1 MKYNGFLL
9 ATISAVLVANDANA
23 SLAFLRAAKQEKK
36 VEIIEKT
43 QTGQMDEELAIQ
55 LAGKYRLGDIR
66 DQLTPK
72 DWAEF
77 FLQTAD
83 MDYAALLDGADKL
96 SRNDGTFKA
105 EIAQVTASINGE
117 TLLDWLET
125 WRDAAFGGILTDTTT
140 HRKKINRL
148 INAVKARDAFAH
160 LGFGSAIISKAV
172 FENIDGH
179 DGVTL
184 KGAYA
189 AHIGDK
195 VHRNVNMTNVIATDV
210 VDNRRTYDAALKR
223 AKVAPE
229 AAYWTGLNRGFSDN
243 EAREIADRIINH
255 EDAEAAALQRVIQ
268 AKARFNALNPLTVAQ
283 RVLAGRT
290 LDQAHRDLTV
300 AATKVN
306 LDGRFANVEEEIRT
320 AMSERMYDANLGE
333 NAALRAILNGLEN
346 TGLKHSNNIPNL
358 ADAMLNGVDG
368 VSREDAAEAL
378 EKAYVEGTIAIGN
391 LHYLQNNDA
400 LIFICMNSDTINA
413 GIRLFCSSVVG
424 DDLAEAFETHLKAHN
439 GVNFVIDDE
448 KVSFYRTHVRTRLNN
463 AHNNLSDEIK
473 GRIATALAAANTP
486 AADITEQ
493 VVAAALVAEDAVAYG
508 GGNAAFGRAIAVKL
522 LSEAKPN
529 LVAATR
535 LARIDMKA
543 EEIRARYGHIPLE
556 ERLVLATNF
565 VDNARG
571 NVDEASMKLALAAYP
586 NVDALDL
593 NALADFQ
600 EAVLG
605 GRTIEN
611 ALEGNIAAVKN
622 AITEYEDGAFAH
634 IVGGELELLAQK
646 FVEIGKKV
654 DDVDFRS
661 VRQAIEALFAPSIL
675 KTAFEKRDY
684 WARVLDNVAPKGL
697 VAAFTVPQKR
707 LYDIGLKER
716 KIETFKAGLNL
727 AMRRRIAEDF
737 VDENRGNVEN
747 DSLRAALVHLMTP
760 LTLGNMYRDFYIGQ
774 ILNDGADLADLLDSL
789 REKLL
794 WDDSFPLLATYEN
807 VDTLLAYVP
816 DELNGNE
823 QNKRIFAKMLHE
835 ETLRLDNDVSKKI
848 KATLQLCAIL
858 RDAGVDLTDVKDI
871 DMRAARTAREEIYK
885 HRRFLVEEA
894 QKKQARIEARRLDG
908 EIGLLDVPQPSGD
921 MQDVNLFVAS
931 LNALKTALP
940 GGEAKRA
947 VGFTFEAAFKAW
959 TFKHNLELDS
969 AKYGAVRA
977 AHHNSLAIQVVRGD
991 DIIFNQDWNG
1001 PKVPDVNVDLRQERI
1016 DALTQLQLLDHN
1028 KRNDGLKLNYV
1039 NFTIED
1045 NLSYILAA
1053 KLPTVNTDDGNEY
1066 RQLQARLD
1074 TFLDRYADNTPRYR
1088 FGVLQK
1094 TIRQQNKDDLE
1105 SAFNRFAGGNDNWSG
1120 KIYAL
1125 LTRVPENLV
1134 APDVVRPTPDG
1145 DDDLPGYNAD
1155 AWQNALDE
1163 QTYLVFQDVIG
1174 CNIGCDT
1181 GANRKLDLVLSAR
1194 AAQMGLD
1201 KPELS
1206 ILQKVASVKLGL
1218 KEARIE
1224 EMGRQYDYEETIV
1237 QTTQVARQR
1246 MKAIFSLPGDYTET
1260 PYARMGGPGQL
1271 QNQPEQIIRNLFV
1284 ENQPNRVRNADNYD
1298 QVDYLGRPREAGT
1311 AVAPHLTVKRY
1322 LEAVHAKFDA
1332 DDFLMMR
1339 NSIPEALIDYRL
1351 RETTQY
1357 DAGYGQHKSASAFFD
1372 DEGRPTLAL
1381 TALFMD
1387 KIGEITILPAV
1398 KAATFTRVS
1407 DVETL
1412 NEAEN
1417 RAIEDGDDFDS
1428 TAYAYQRNYNG
1439 RTLLDLIDDF

>member
-9 ATISAVLVANDANA
+9 AIISVVLVVNDANA

-36 VEIIEKT
+36 VDIIEKT
-43 QTGQMDEELAIQ
+43 QTGQMDKELAIQ

-72 DWAEF
+72 DWPDF

-117 TLLDWLET
+117 TLLGWLET
-125 WRDAAFGGILTDTTT
+125 WRDAAFGGILTDSTS
-140 HRKKINRL
+140 HRKKINRM
-148 INAVKARDAFAH
+148 IKAVKARDAFDHLDFGAAH
-160 LGFGSAIISKAV
+160 VSKAV
-172 FENIDGH
+172 FEDMDSH
-179 DGVTL
+179 DDVTL

-210 VDNRRTYDAALKR
+210 VDNRRTYDAALKL
-223 AKVAPE
+223 AQVEPE
-229 AAYWTGLNRGFSDN
+229 AAYWRGLNRGFTPIESN
-243 EAREIADRIINH
+243 TIADRIINH
-255 EDAEAAALQRVIQ
+255 GDAEVAALQRIIQ
-268 AKARFNALNPLTVAQ
+268 DKACFDDLNNLTVAQ

-290 LDQAHRDLTV
+290 LDQAHRDLTI

-306 LDGRFANVEEEIRT
+306 LAGSFANVEEEIRT
-320 AMSERMYDANLGE
+320 AMSERMYDDNLGE
-333 NAALRAILNGLEN
+333 NDALRAILNGLEN

-358 ADAMLNGVDG
+358 ADAMLHGVGG
-368 VSREDAAEAL
+368 VSREDAAKAL
-378 EKAYVEGTIAIGN
+378 EKAYVEGKIAIGN

-400 LIFICMNSDTINA
+400 LIILCMGSNTIDD
-413 GIRLFCSSVVG
+413 GMRLFCSSVVG
-424 DDLAEAFETHLKAHN
+424 DDLAEAFESHLKAHN
-439 GVNFVIDDE
+439 GVNFVVDNE
-448 KVSFYRTHVRTRLNN
+448 KDAFYRTHVRTRLNN
-463 AHNNLSDEIK
+463 SHNNLSDEIK
-473 GRIATALAAANTP
+473 GRIAKALAAANTP

-493 VVAAALVAEDAVAYG
+493 VVAAALVAEDALAYG

-529 LVAATR
+529 LVAAKR
-535 LARIDMKA
+535 LVRIDTKV
-543 EEIRARYGHIPLE
+543 EEIRARYEHLPLD
-556 ERLVLATNF
+556 ERLVLAINF
-565 VDNARG
+565 IDNTRG
-571 NVDEASMKLALAAYP
+571 NVNENTMKPALAAFP
-586 NVDALDL
+586 NVDALDED
-593 NALADFQ
+593 ALADFQ
-600 EAVLG
+600 DAVLG

-611 ALEGNIAAVKN
+611 ALEGNIAAVKK
-622 AITEYEDGAFAH
+622 AITEYKDGDLAH

-646 FVEIGKKV
+646 FVEIGNKV
-654 DDVDFRS
+654 DDVDFGS
-661 VRQAIEALFAPSIL
+661 VRKTIEALFAPSIL
-675 KTAFEKRDY
+675 KSDCEKRDY
-684 WARVLDNVAPKGL
+684 WARVVDEVDPKGL

-707 LYDIGLKER
+707 LYDISLKER
-716 KIETFKAGLNL
+716 EIATFKEVLNR

-737 VDENRGNVEN
+737 VDENRGDVRN

-760 LTLGNMYRDFYIGQ
+760 LTLDDEYRDFYIGQ
-774 ILNDGADLADLLDSL
+774 FLNDGADLADLLESL

-794 WDDSFPLLATYEN
+794 WDDLFPLLATYEN

-816 DELNGNE
+816 DELNGSE

-858 RDAGVDLTDVKDI
+858 HDAGVDLTDVTDI
-871 DMRAARTAREEIYK
+871 DMRAARTEREEIYK

-894 QKKQARIEARRLDG
+894 QKKQARIVAGGLDG
-908 EIGLLDVPQPSGD
+908 DFGLLDVPQPSGD

-940 GGEAKRA
+940 GGEAKSA

-977 AHHNSLAIQVVRGD
+977 AHHNSLDTQVHSGD
-991 DIIFNQDWNG
+991 YIIFNQRL
-1001 PKVPDVNVDLRQERI
+1001 PDVNVDLIQERI
-1016 DALTQLQLLDHN
+1016 GAFVQLEALDHN

-1053 KLPTVNTDDGNEY
+1053 KLPTVSTDYGNEY
-1066 RQLQARLD
+1066 RQLQARLK
-1074 TFLDRYADNTPRYR
+1074 TFLDSYADNTPR
-1088 FGVLQK
+1088 
-1094 TIRQQNKDDLE
+1094 IRQQDKDNLE

-1145 DDDLPGYNAD
+1145 DDDLPDYNAD

-1194 AAQMGLD
+1194 SAQMGLD

-1218 KEARIE
+1218 KEERIE
-1224 EMGRQYDYEETIV
+1224 EMGLQYDSEEAIV

-1246 MKAIFSLPGDYTET
+1246 MKAIFCLPGDYTET
-1260 PYARMGGPGQL
+1260 PYASLGGPGQL
-1271 QNQPEQIIRNLFV
+1271 QNKPEQIIRNLFV
-1284 ENQPNRVRNADNYD
+1284 KNQPNRVRVASNYD
-1298 QVDYLGRPREAGT
+1298 KVDSSGRPREAGK

-1322 LEAVHAKFDA
+1322 LEAVHAKFD
-1332 DDFLMMR
+1332 DVDFLMMR
-1339 NSIPEALIDYRL
+1339 NSIPEAVVDYRL

-1357 DAGYGQHKSASAFFD
+1357 DAGYQKHKSASAFFD

-1398 KAATFTRVS
+1398 KSATFTRVS
-1407 DVETL
+1407 DVEDL
-1412 NEAEN
+1412 NEALN
-1417 RAIEDGDDFDS
+1417 DATVNGDDFNF